1 MNTHEIILKIT
12 ARLEESG
19 LKTIFD
25 KLKKQFGSALK
36 PLASGLLKMTSAVYE
51 VNTEMTALGKATQET
66 ARKYL
71 HFLDSANDSANR
83 LGRSVSDLIRQTS
96 GWAKSGFDIDN
107 AAKLAETSSIY
118 TNISGADNDAA
129 VNSMSAAMN
138 AFNIEAADSIAIVD
152 KLNKL
157 GREFTPSMENL
168 GDGLS
173 HSASALSDAGT
184 GLDETLAMLAAGS
197 DAAQDAAGF
206 GDFLAI
212 SSMRLRGMK
221 EELEQLGEHA
231 HESAD
236 SINKVQSQILN
247 HTDGKIDIFDDAG
260 AFRDYYEIM
269 EDIAGIYDTLSA
281 SDRDSLADI
290 LFGSSDK
297 AKKQGNA
304 LIEAFQSGQVQK
316 ALDASL
322 NAQGSAM
329 EAQEKWLGSLEAK
342 TQQFEAAFQSL
353 SNTVLD
359 SDMLKWFLDLGTGG
373 VKALDALADKLGTFG
388 TIGAGAGLFGI
399 YKNVDYLKTPVCPLC
414 V

>member
-19 LKTIFD
+19 LKAIFD

-51 VNTEMTALGKATQET
+51 VDTEMTALGKATQET
-66 ARKYL
+66 ERKYL
-71 HFLDSANDSANR
+71 HFLDSASDSANR

-96 GWAKSGFDIDN
+96 GWAKSGFDIGN

-157 GREFTPSMENL
+157 GREFTPTMENL

-269 EDIAGIYDTLSA
+269 EDIAGIYNTLSV

-290 LFGSSDK
+290 LFGSSAK

-388 TIGAGAGLFGI
+388 TIGVAGLSAGTAAFV
-399 YKNVDYLKTPVCPLC
+399 KNFA
-414 V
+414 

>member
-51 VNTEMTALGKATQET
+51 IDTEMTALGKATQET
-66 ARKYL
+66 ERKYL

-138 AFNIEAADSIAIVD
+138 AFNIEAVDSIAIVD

-157 GREFTPSMENL
+157 GREFIPSMENL

-221 EELEQLGEHA
+221 EELGQLGEHA

-269 EDIAGIYDTLSA
+269 EDIAQIYDTLSV
-281 SDRDSLADI
+281 SDRDSLSDI

-329 EAQEKWLGSLEAK
+329 EAQEKWLESLEAK

-373 VKALDALADKLGTFG
+373 VKALDALTDKLGSFATLS
-388 TIGAGAGLFGI
+388 TIGGGIAGA
-399 YKNVDYLKTPVCPLC
+399 KNLG
-414 V
+414 

>member
-1 MNTHEIILKIT
+1 LNTHEIILKIT

-19 LKTIFD
+19 LKAIFD

-51 VNTEMTALGKATQET
+51 VDTKMTALGKATQET
-66 ARKYL
+66 ERKYL

-96 GWAKSGFDIDN
+96 GWAKSGFDIGN

-157 GREFTPSMENL
+157 GREFTPTMENL

-269 EDIAGIYDTLSA
+269 EDIARIYNTLSV

-373 VKALDALADKLGTFG
+373 VKALDALTDKLGSFATLS
-388 TIGAGAGLFGI
+388 TIGGGIAGA
-399 YKNVDYLKTPVCPLC
+399 KNLG
-414 V
+414 

>member
-19 LKTIFD
+19 LKAIFD

-51 VNTEMTALGKATQET
+51 VDTKMTALGKATQET
-66 ARKYL
+66 ERKYL

-96 GWAKSGFDIDN
+96 GWAKSGFDIGN

-157 GREFTPSMENL
+157 GREFTPTMENL

-269 EDIAGIYDTLSA
+269 EDIAGIYNTLSV

-373 VKALDALADKLGTFG
+373 VKALDALTDKLGSFATLS
-388 TIGAGAGLFGI
+388 TIGGGIAGA
-399 YKNVDYLKTPVCPLC
+399 KNLG
-414 V
+414 

>member
-19 LKTIFD
+19 LKAIFD

-36 PLASGLLKMTSAVYE
+36 PFASGLLKMTSAVYE
-51 VNTEMTALGKATQET
+51 VDTEMTALGKATQET
-66 ARKYL
+66 ERKYL

-157 GREFTPSMENL
+157 GREFIPSMENL

-269 EDIAGIYDTLSA
+269 EDIAQIYDTLSV

-373 VKALDALADKLGTFG
+373 VKALDALADKLGSFATLS
-388 TIGAGAGLFGI
+388 TIGGGIAGANGLG
-399 YKNVDYLKTPVCPLC
+399 LT
-414 V
+414 

>member
-19 LKTIFD
+19 LKAIFD

-51 VNTEMTALGKATQET
+51 VDTEMTALGKATQET
-66 ARKYL
+66 ERKYL
-71 HFLDSANDSANR
+71 HFLDSASDSANR

-138 AFNIEAADSIAIVD
+138 AFNIKAADSIAIVD

-157 GREFTPSMENL
+157 GREFTPTMENL

-221 EELEQLGEHA
+221 EELEQLGEHT

-269 EDIAGIYDTLSA
+269 EDIAQIYDTLSV

-373 VKALDALADKLGTFG
+373 VKALDALADKLGSFATLS
-388 TIGAGAGLFGI
+388 TIGGGIAGANGLG
-399 YKNVDYLKTPVCPLC
+399 LT
-414 V
+414 

>member
-19 LKTIFD
+19 LKAIFD

-51 VNTEMTALGKATQET
+51 VDTKMTALGKATQET
-66 ARKYL
+66 ERKYL

-96 GWAKSGFDIDN
+96 GWAKSGFDIGN

-157 GREFTPSMENL
+157 GREFTPTMENL

-269 EDIAGIYDTLSA
+269 EDIARIYNTLSV

-373 VKALDALADKLGTFG
+373 VKALDALTDKLGSFATLS
-388 TIGAGAGLFGI
+388 TIGGGIAGA
-399 YKNVDYLKTPVCPLC
+399 KNLG
-414 V
+414 

>member
-1 MNTHEIILKIT
+1 
-12 ARLEESG
+12 
-19 LKTIFD
+19 
-25 KLKKQFGSALK
+25 
-36 PLASGLLKMTSAVYE
+36 
-51 VNTEMTALGKATQET
+51 
-66 ARKYL
+66 
-71 HFLDSANDSANR
+71 
-83 LGRSVSDLIRQTS
+83 
-96 GWAKSGFDIDN
+96 
-107 AAKLAETSSIY
+107 
-118 TNISGADNDAA
+118 
-129 VNSMSAAMN
+129 
-138 AFNIEAADSIAIVD
+138 
-152 KLNKL
+152 
-157 GREFTPSMENL
+157 
-168 GDGLS
+168 
-173 HSASALSDAGT
+173 
-184 GLDETLAMLAAGS
+184 MLAAGS

-269 EDIAGIYDTLSA
+269 EDIARIYNTLSV

-373 VKALDALADKLGTFG
+373 VKALDALTDKLGSFATLS
-388 TIGAGAGLFGI
+388 TIGGGIAGA
-399 YKNVDYLKTPVCPLC
+399 KNLG
-414 V
+414 

>member
-19 LKTIFD
+19 LKAIFD

-51 VNTEMTALGKATQET
+51 VDTEMTALGKATQET
-66 ARKYL
+66 ERKYL
-71 HFLDSANDSANR
+71 HFLDSASDSANR

-96 GWAKSGFDIDN
+96 GWAKSGFDIGN

-157 GREFTPSMENL
+157 GREFTPTMENL

-269 EDIAGIYDTLSA
+269 EDIAGIYNTLSV

-373 VKALDALADKLGTFG
+373 VKALDALTDKLGSFATLS
-388 TIGAGAGLFGI
+388 TIGGGIAGA
-399 YKNVDYLKTPVCPLC
+399 KNLG
-414 V
+414 

>member
-51 VNTEMTALGKATQET
+51 VDTEMTALGKATQET
-66 ARKYL
+66 ERKYL
-71 HFLDSANDSANR
+71 HFLDSASDSANR

-96 GWAKSGFDIDN
+96 GWAKSGFDIGN

-129 VNSMSAAMN
+129 VNSMSTAMN

-157 GREFTPSMENL
+157 GREFTPTMENL

-260 AFRDYYEIM
+260 AFGDYYEIWR
-269 EDIAGIYDTLSA
+269 ISPIYDTLSV

-290 LFGSSDK
+290 LFGSSAK

-373 VKALDALADKLGTFG
+373 VKALDALADKLGSFATLS
-388 TIGAGAGLFGI
+388 TIGGGIAGANGLG
-399 YKNVDYLKTPVCPLC
+399 LT
-414 V
+414 

>member
-51 VNTEMTALGKATQET
+51 IDTEMTALGKATQET
-66 ARKYL
+66 ERKYL

-118 TNISGADNDAA
+118 TNISGVDNDAA

-138 AFNIEAADSIAIVD
+138 AFNIEAVDSIAIVD

-157 GREFTPSMENL
+157 GREFIPSMENL

-269 EDIAGIYDTLSA
+269 EDIAQIYDTLSV

-373 VKALDALADKLGTFG
+373 VKALDALADKLGSFATLS
-388 TIGAGAGLFGI
+388 TIGGGIAGA
-399 YKNVDYLKTPVCPLC
+399 KNLG
-414 V
+414 

>member
-19 LKTIFD
+19 LKAIFD

-51 VNTEMTALGKATQET
+51 VDTEMTALSKATQET
-66 ARKYL
+66 ERKYL
-71 HFLDSANDSANR
+71 HFLDSASDSANR

-96 GWAKSGFDIDN
+96 GWAKSGLDIDN

-269 EDIAGIYDTLSA
+269 EDIAGIYNTLSV

-373 VKALDALADKLGTFG
+373 VKALDALADKLGSFATLS
-388 TIGAGAGLFGI
+388 TIGGGIAGA
-399 YKNVDYLKTPVCPLC
+399 KNLG
-414 V
+414 

>member
-51 VNTEMTALGKATQET
+51 IDTEMTALGKATQET
-66 ARKYL
+66 ERKYL

-118 TNISGADNDAA
+118 TNISGVDNDAA

-138 AFNIEAADSIAIVD
+138 AFNIKAADSIAIVD

-206 GDFLAI
+206 GDFLTI

-269 EDIAGIYDTLSA
+269 EDIAGIYNTLSV

-373 VKALDALADKLGTFG
+373 VKALDALADKLGSFATLS
-388 TIGAGAGLFGI
+388 TIGGGIAGA
-399 YKNVDYLKTPVCPLC
+399 KNLG
-414 V
+414 